1 MKKLLVVLIVT
12 IMMASTA
19 TAMADLQFF
28 GPEAQNL
35 EESMTDARSYLDQVS
50 LVTKYQRLDFLGDIA
65 LYKSEI
71 SRLMLL
77 AETLP
82 DDRAAKAYA
91 AVCSL
96 YNAAA
101 LASWQFID
109 QEFLETEIPSLT
121 AHIDELS
128 YQLIGG
134 EGDVQ
139 EVIKLLQIR
148 DQLYQYMMKLEGV
161 EIPACNGYPLPL
173 WEF

>member
-35 EESMTDARSYLDQVS
+35 EESMTTVGYLDQVS
-50 LVTKYQRLDFLGDIA
+50 LVAKYQRLGLLEDIA

-71 SRLMLL
+71 SRLMSL

-82 DDRAAKAYA
+82 EDRAAAAYA

-101 LASWQFID
+101 IASWQFID

-139 EVIKLLQIR
+139 EVIELLQVR

-161 EIPACNGYPLPL
+161 EVPAVNGYPLPL